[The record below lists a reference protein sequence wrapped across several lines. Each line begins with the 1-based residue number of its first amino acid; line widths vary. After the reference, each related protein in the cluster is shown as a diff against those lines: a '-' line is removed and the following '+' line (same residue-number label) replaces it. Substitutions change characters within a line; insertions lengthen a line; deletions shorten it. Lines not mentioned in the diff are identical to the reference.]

1 MTNHIKIIIPFYNVE
16 KWINKTI
23 KSIQLQNYDNYQ
35 CIMINDM
42 STDNT
47 ADTIKKTIEGD
58 NRFLLIENKEK
69 KYPLENIR
77 TAFDISSP
85 SKNDIIAIVHG
96 DDWLAS
102 PNVLTILN
110 KEYEE
115 NDCWLTYGS
124 YVEYP
129 SMKRG
134 KFSQKVPQNIID
146 NNLIRNSPW
155 MTSHL
160 HTFKYGLW
168 KHIVPEK
175 SFIESREKQHHFYGA
190 WDLAWMFPLFE
201 LAGNRSHFIDHI
213 LYMYNRENPLN
224 VDKLDHQ
231 RQLESEKTLRNV
243 EKYSPLSEL

>member
-1 MTNHIKIIIPFYNVE
+1 MDNHFKIIIPLYNVE

-23 KSIQLQNYDNYQ
+23 KSIQLQNYDNFQ
-35 CIMINDM
+35 CIVIDDI

-47 ADTIKKTIEGD
+47 NNKIQEMIKND
-58 NRFLLIENKEK
+58 NRFLLIKNEEK

-77 TAFDISSP
+77 TAFNASNP
-85 SKNDIIAIVHG
+85 SKEDIIVIVHG

-102 PNVLTILN
+102 PNVLTILD
-110 KEYEE
+110 KEYKE

-124 YVEYP
+124 YVEFP
-129 SMKRG
+129 DMIRG
-134 KFSQKVPQNIID
+134 KFSKKVPKNIID
-146 NNLIRNSPW
+146 NNLIRVSPW

-175 SFIESREKQHHFYGA
+175 SFIESEQKQHHFYGA

-201 LAGNRSHFIDHI
+201 LAGHKSHFVKEM
-213 LYMYNRENPLN
+213 LYIYNRENPLN
-224 VDKLDHQ
+224 VDKVDHQ
-231 RQLESEKTLRNV
+231 RQLESENMLREM
-243 EKYSPLSEL
+243 EKYLPLSEL

>member
-1 MTNHIKIIIPFYNVE
+1 MTFFNIIIPFFNVE
-16 KWINKTI
+16 KWIDKTI
-23 KSIQLQNYDNYQ
+23 KSIQLQNYDNFR
-35 CIMINDM
+35 CILVDDM

-47 ADTIKKTIEGD
+47 TTRIKKIIKD
-58 NRFLLIENKEK
+58 DDRFLLIENKEK

-77 TAFDISSP
+77 TALNISNP
-85 SKNDIIAIVHG
+85 SIDDVIAIVHG

-102 PNVLTILN
+102 PNVLSILD
-110 KEYEE
+110 KEYKE
-115 NDCWLTYGS
+115 NNCWLTYGS
-124 YVEYP
+124 YIEYP
-129 SMKRG
+129 NMKRG
-134 KFSQKVPQNIID
+134 QFSKKVPKNIID
-146 NNLIRNSPW
+146 DNLIRVSPW

-168 KHIVPEK
+168 KHIIPEK
-175 SFIESREKQHHFYGA
+175 SFIESEEKQHYFYGA

-201 LAGNRSHFIDHI
+201 LAGPKSHYVKEI

-231 RQLESEKTLRNV
+231 RQLESENTLREM

>member
-1 MTNHIKIIIPFYNVE
+1 MTFFNIIIPFFNVE
-16 KWINKTI
+16 KWIDKTV
-23 KSIQLQNYDNYQ
+23 KSIQLQNYDNFR
-35 CIMINDM
+35 CIMIDDM

-47 ADTIKKTIEGD
+47 TARIKKIIND
-58 NRFLLIENKEK
+58 DDRFLLIENKEK

-77 TAFDISSP
+77 TALNISNP
-85 SKNDIIAIVHG
+85 SIDDVIAIVHG

-102 PNVLTILN
+102 PNVLSILD
-110 KEYEE
+110 KEYKE

-129 SMKRG
+129 SMIRG
-134 KFSQKVPQNIID
+134 KFSKKVPKYIID
-146 NNLIRNSPW
+146 NNSIRSAPW

-168 KHIVPEK
+168 EHLDPKK
-175 SFIESREKQHHFYGA
+175 SFIENEGKKHHFYAA

-201 LAGNRSHFIDHI
+201 LAGPKSHYIKDV

-224 VDKLDHQ
+224 VDKLVHAK
-231 RQLESEKTLRNV
+231 QLETEHVIRNM
-243 EKYSPLSEL
+243 EKYSPINKL